1 MVWIPIIILTVVL
14 HRIYHKIFDV
24 VYFSFSA
31 YLREWGI
38 CLIIS
43 IFLCR
48 TILGV

>member
-1 MVWIPIIILTVVL
+1 MVWILIIILTVVL
-14 HRIYHKIFDV
+14 HKIFDV

-43 IFLCR
+43 IFLYR